1 MSAITTGE
9 LAKAAGV
16 GVETVRFY
24 ERKGLLE
31 APSRKESG
39 YRQYDSQ
46 AVERLKFIRTAQQV
60 GFTLKEIRELLLL
73 RDDPDARREDVRGM
87 AREKVIDI
95 NSKIRDLRAMKASLV
110 ELLAS
115 CAGDGPASGC
125 PIITKL
131 ERRGST

>member
-1 MSAITTGE
+1 MSTITIGE
-9 LAKAAGV
+9 FAKAAGV

-31 APSRKESG
+31 APARKESG
-39 YRQYDSQ
+39 YRQYDSK

-95 NSKIRDLRAMKASLV
+95 EAKIRDLRAMKALVV

-125 PIITKL
+125 PIITEL
-131 ERRGST
+131 ERRGTA